1 MSRVRP
7 RRSALNDT
15 LVDAGVLR
23 IRLKRRE
30 DALDDFRWR
39 RDPEIAR
46 FDGSE
51 PLKSTFTDYLR
62 QVEYDLS
69 FVDPRRQVFSLD
81 SPESVHFGNIMYYNA
96 DGDSA
101 ELGICVAQADYRD
114 RGIGTAAMVAFVR
127 YLWNTLGVRELYLHT
142 LEWNERARAAFARA
156 GFEETARVVRDPHVF
171 IRMEARREWWL
182 LHDMEGR
189 FDAVSQGRRISNE

>member
-1 MSRVRP
+1 VSRVLR

-15 LVDAGVLR
+15 LVDAGGLR

-69 FVDPRRQVFSLD
+69 FVDPRRQVFALD
-81 SPESVHFGNIMYYNA
+81 SPEGVHFGNIMYYNA

-101 ELGICVAQADYRD
+101 EIGICVAQGDYRD

-127 YLWNTLGVRELYLHT
+127 YLWNTLAVRELYLHT
-142 LEWNERARAAFARA
+142 LDWNVRARASFARA
-156 GFEETARVVRDPHVF
+156 GFEETARVVRGPHVF

-189 FDAVSQGRRISNE
+189 FDATSQGRRISNE

>member
-1 MSRVRP
+1 VSRVRP
-7 RRSALNDT
+7 RRSASNDT

-39 RDPEIAR
+39 RDPEVAR

-81 SPESVHFGNIMYYNA
+81 SPEGVHFGNIMYYNA

-101 ELGICVAQADYRD
+101 EIGVCVAQADYRD

-127 YLWNTLGVRELYLHT
+127 YLWNMLGVRELYLHT
-142 LEWNERARAAFARA
+142 LDWNVRARASFARA
-156 GFEETARVVRDPHVF
+156 GFEETARIVRDPHVF

-182 LHDMEGR
+182 LHDMEGH